1 MRLTPDTLAMTA
13 VLALLTALAPLSTD
27 MYLPSLPAIRAD
39 LGATTGG
46 VQLTLSAFLI
56 GFAMGQFIYGPL
68 SDKLGRRPVLIAG
81 LVLFIAATIACTV
94 APSVETLVGA
104 RFIQALGGSAPVV
117 LARAMVRDLYEGP
130 RAGRELSRM
139 GTIMGVVP
147 AAAPVLGGLI
157 HEAFGWRATF
167 GAILVFALVMLAI
180 VSVALPETIRAR
192 QTAPISFLG
201 ILRGFREILRHR
213 GFRVYVG
220 LNSFTYAGL
229 FAFIS
234 GSSFVLQGVY
244 GLGELPY
251 AFSFA
256 FMVLGFIGG
265 TILAQRL
272 VGPRGLDGVIAVGV
286 ACQAGAGL
294 VMLGLAL
301 LGTGTSLELTLPMT
315 VYALG
320 VGLTMPQSLA
330 AALTPFAARAG
341 AASSLLGICQMT
353 FAAAVGI
360 GLGAGIGAAPIL
372 LPATIAV
379 LGSLAFA
386 LFHGARRARSGA

>member
-39 LGATTGG
+39 LGATTSG
-46 VQLTLSAFLI
+46 VQLTLSAFLV
-56 GFAMGQFIYGPL
+56 GFAAGQFLYGPL
-68 SDKLGRRPVLIAG
+68 SDRLGRRPVLLAG
-81 LVLFIAATIACTV
+81 LVLFSVATVACTV
-94 APSVETLVGA
+94 APTIETLVGA
-104 RFIQALGGSAPVV
+104 RFVQALGGSAPVV
-117 LARAMVRDLYEGP
+117 LARAVVRDLYEGP

-167 GAILVFALVMLAI
+167 GAILAFALVLLA
-180 VSVALPETIRAR
+180 VVWAGLPETIRQR
-192 QTAPISFLG
+192 QEGPISFLG
-201 ILRGFREILRHR
+201 ILRGFRELLRHR
-213 GFRVYVG
+213 AYRIYLG
-220 LNSFTYAGL
+220 LNAFTYAGL

-244 GLGELPY
+244 GLAEIPY

-256 FMVLGFIGG
+256 FMVVGFIGG
-265 TILAQRL
+265 TMLAQRL
-272 VGPRGLDGVIAVGV
+272 VGTRGLDGVIAVGV

-294 VMLGLAL
+294 LMLAL
-301 LGTGTSLELTLPMT
+301 ALVGTGTSLEITLPMT
-315 VYALG
+315 AYAMG

-330 AALTPFAARAG
+330 AAMTPFPTRAG
-341 AASSLLGICQMT
+341 AASSLLGICQMS

-372 LPATIAV
+372 LPAAIAA
-379 LGSLAFA
+379 LGAAAFA
-386 LFHGARRARSGA
+386 LFHLGRGARSGA

>member
-39 LGATTGG
+39 LGATTSG
-46 VQLTLSAFLI
+46 VQLTLSAFLV
-56 GFAMGQFIYGPL
+56 GFAAGQFVYGPL

-81 LVLFIAATIACTV
+81 LVLFALATVACTL
-94 APSVETLVGA
+94 APTVETLVAA
-104 RFIQALGGSAPVV
+104 RFVQALGGAAPVV
-117 LARAMVRDLYEGP
+117 LARAVVRDLYEGP

-167 GAILVFALVMLAI
+167 GFILAFALALLAV
-180 VSVALPETIRAR
+180 VSTGLPETIRER
-192 QTAPISFLG
+192 QTGPISFMG
-201 ILRGFREILRHR
+201 ILRGFRELLRHR
-213 GFRVYVG
+213 GYRVYVG

-244 GLGELPY
+244 GLGEIPY

-256 FMVLGFIGG
+256 LMVVGFIGG
-265 TILAQRL
+265 TLVAQRL
-272 VGPRGLDGVIAVGV
+272 VGPRGLDGVIAFGV

-294 VMLGLAL
+294 AMLAL
-301 LGTGTSLELTLPMT
+301 FLAGTGSSLELTLPMM
-315 VYALG
+315 VYAAG

-330 AALTPFAARAG
+330 AAMTPFPTRAG

-353 FAAAVGI
+353 FAAIVGI
-360 GLGAGIGAAPIL
+360 GLGAGIGAAPVL
-372 LPATIAV
+372 LPASIAA
-379 LGSLAFA
+379 LGCLAFA
-386 LFHGARRARSGA
+386 LFHLGRGARSAR

>member
-1 MRLTPDTLAMTA
+1 MRLTPDTLAMTT

-46 VQLTLSAFLI
+46 VQLTLSAFLV
-56 GFAMGQFIYGPL
+56 GFAVGQFIYGPL

-81 LVLFIAATIACTV
+81 LVLFIMATVACTL
-94 APSVETLVGA
+94 APSVEMLVGA
-104 RFIQALGGSAPVV
+104 RFVQALGGSAPVV

-167 GAILVFALVMLAI
+167 GAILVFALAMLAVVLI
-180 VSVALPETIRAR
+180 ALPETVRTR
-192 QTAPISFLG
+192 QAGPISFLG
-201 ILRGFREILRHR
+201 ILRGFREIAAHR
-213 GFRVYVG
+213 AFRVYAG
-220 LNSFTYAGL
+220 LNAFTYAGL

-272 VGPRGLDGVIAVGV
+272 VGPRGLDGTIAVGV

-294 VMLGLAL
+294 AMLGLWL

-341 AASSLLGICQMT
+341 AASSLLGIGQMT

-379 LGSLAFA
+379 LGVLAFA
-386 LFHGARRARSGA
+386 LFHSARRARSGA